1 MQERTDNMRVLLNT
15 DNMGT
20 ETQAVFWDSTDIDD
34 CSSVEEVRK
43 FWSDPKNFSGFA
55 AGLSQRITEK
65 CGSADKAKQLKWLK
79 IRNSEEKTKISEK
92 TLGNW
97 LKEKVDPQSSE
108 NARENMFKLCFILK
122 YDYEQTADFF
132 RRVYLAR
139 PFNYRN
145 LEECV
150 YAFCMN
156 NSLGY
161 SKAIDIIEKISVPA
175 AKASDKATAA
185 LMKEITSITDEQS
198 LITYLSANCD
208 EFTNCSMTARNIIA
222 EFSRKCYELIQS
234 AKEREKSCFAGD
246 RRSDSSQGQMDNMD
260 HAQIILQEALG
271 LRIRKLYENDKIT
284 IQDSPFFLASVKKA
298 FPHWQTYSDILKGD
312 YSSPEAMR
320 KLIILLHF
328 YCFWKTLCDDYALEY
343 VSGSGFDDY
352 QIEINNLLYRAG
364 YSEMYFRNPYDGL
377 FLYAASTDDPL
388 YTFQNVFEVMFHNKN
403 LIE

>member
-1 MQERTDNMRVLLNT
+1 MQERTDNMSELLNT

-20 ETQAVFWDSTDIDD
+20 ETQVVFWDSTDIDD
-34 CSSVEEVRK
+34 RSSAEEVRK
-43 FWSDPKNFSGFA
+43 FWSDPNNFSGFA

-65 CGSADKAKQLKWLK
+65 CGSADKVKQLKWLK
-79 IRNSEEKTKISEK
+79 NRNIEEKTNISDK

-97 LKEKVDPQSSE
+97 LKERVDPQSSE

-150 YAFCMN
+150 YAFCVN

-161 SKAIDIIEKISVPA
+161 SKAIDIIGKISVPA

-208 EFTNCSMTARNIIA
+208 EFTNCSRTARNIIT
-222 EFSRKCYELIQS
+222 ELSQKLS
-234 AKEREKSCFAGD
+234 PQKEKR
-246 RRSDSSQGQMDNMD
+246 DNLIPWDDYPQYQNKNID
-260 HAQIILQEALG
+260 HALIILQEALG

-284 IQDSPFFLASVKKA
+284 IQDSPFFLASVKYA
-298 FPHWQTYSDILKGD
+298 FPHWQTYGKILKGD

-352 QIEINNLLYRAG
+352 QDEINNLLYRAG

-388 YTFQNVFEVMFHNKN
+388 YNFQNVFEAMFHDKN

>member
-1 MQERTDNMRVLLNT
+1 MSELLNT

-20 ETQAVFWDSTDIDD
+20 ETQVVFWDSTDIDD
-34 CSSVEEVRK
+34 RSSAEEVRK
-43 FWSDPKNFSGFA
+43 FWSDPNNFSGFA

-65 CGSADKAKQLKWLK
+65 CGSADKVKQLKWLK
-79 IRNSEEKTKISEK
+79 NRNIEEKTNISDK

-97 LKEKVDPQSSE
+97 LKERVDPQSSE

-150 YAFCMN
+150 YAFCVN

-161 SKAIDIIEKISVPA
+161 SKAIDIIGKISVPA
-175 AKASDKATAA
+175 AKASDKATAT

-198 LITYLSANCD
+198 LITYLSANYD
-208 EFTNCSMTARNIIA
+208 EFTNCSRTARKIIT
-222 EFSRKCYELIQS
+222 ELSQKCYELIQS
-234 AKEREKSCFAGD
+234 AKERKKSSFAGD
-246 RRSDSSQGQMDNMD
+246 RRSDSSQGQKDNMD
-260 HAQIILQEALG
+260 HAQIILQETLG
-271 LRIRKLYENDKIT
+271 QKIRAFYNEGKT
-284 IQDSPFFLASVKKA
+284 IQKSSFFLDPVKNN
-298 FPHWQTYSDILKGD
+298 FPHWQTYSSILKGD

-328 YCFWKTLCDDYALEY
+328 YCFWNTLCDDHTREY
-343 VSGSGFDDY
+343 VSGSGFNAY
-352 QIEINNLLYRAG
+352 QDEINNLLCKAG

-377 FLYAASTDDPL
+377 FLYAASTDAPL
-388 YTFQNVFEVMFHNKN
+388 YTFQNVFEVMFHDKN